1 MPDLKQH
8 TIDYMTQNPSILAKS
23 LVVKRDHTLIL
34 DGLSF
39 AIRPGSINGLIG
51 PSGSGK
57 TTLMRAIVGVQ
68 SISDGSL
75 NVLGKSAGDKT
86 LRYKIGYVSQDMAVY
101 TDLTV
106 VQNLRY
112 FATVARANRK
122 QVDDII
128 AKVQL
133 DKQRNQIVSS
143 LSGGQK
149 ARVSLAAALIGNPEL
164 LVLDEPTVGLDPVL
178 RQELWALFG
187 DLASQ
192 GKTLLVSSHVM
203 DEADKC
209 DELLLLRDGQLLWND
224 SRKMLLHRTN
234 THSVQD
240 AFMQVI
246 TSEEAI

>member
-1 MPDLKQH
+1 M
-8 TIDYMTQNPSILAKS
+8 YMTQNPSILAKN
-23 LVVKRDHTLIL
+23 LMVKRDHTLIL
-34 DGLSF
+34 DRLTF

-68 SISDGSL
+68 AISGGNL

-86 LRYKIGYVSQDMAVY
+86 LRDKIGYVSQDMAVY

-112 FATVARANRK
+112 FATVARATRQ

-128 AKVQL
+128 ATVRL
-133 DKQRNQIVSS
+133 DKQRNQIIGS

-187 DLASQ
+187 ELASQ

-224 SRKMLLHRTN
+224 SRQRLLSRTN
-234 THSVQD
+234 TRSVQD

-246 TSEEAI
+246 ASKEAI